1 MRGINFDYAA
11 TTPTRQEVI
20 EAMLPYMYEYSGN
33 PSSRHS
39 FGDLSKKAMLNAH
52 VKVAG
57 NVGAAGDEII
67 FTGSGTEAINTVL
80 KGVVEAAG
88 KKDCHIITSAIEHH
102 AVIETCK
109 YLAKRGCRITY
120 LPVDNRG
127 MVDPDEVKKA
137 ITDKTVLIS
146 IMHVNNEIGT
156 IQPIAEIG
164 RIANTYSIP
173 FHSDSVQAVG
183 HLEVDVNDL
192 GINFLSM
199 SAHKLYGPKGVG
211 ALVIRKGSTIMP
223 LLHGGG
229 QERGLRSGTP
239 NVPGVV
245 GFSKALELALLEMA
259 EENKKNW
266 SLRKKLIE
274 GLEEF
279 ASEVHINGHPT
290 ETVPHII
297 NVCFKGT
304 SNEELMR
311 ALDQEGIFVSKGA
324 ACGSAYEEPSHVL
337 TAMGLTPE
345 EAHNSIRLSLG
356 RWSTE
361 DDIDLLLDV
370 ISRAKK

>member
-1 MRGINFDYAA
+1 VRLYFDYAA
-11 TTPTRQEVI
+11 TTPTRHEVI
-20 EAMLPYMYEYSGN
+20 EAMVPYMYEFSGN

-39 FGDLSKKAMLNAH
+39 FGSLSKKSMLDAH

-80 KGVVEAAG
+80 KGVVDAAG
-88 KKDCHIITSAIEHH
+88 KEDCHIITSAIEHH

-109 YLAKRGCRITY
+109 YLSKKGCRITY
-120 LPVDNRG
+120 LPVDSTG
-127 MVDPDEVKKA
+127 MVDPDDVKKA
-137 ITDKTVLIS
+137 ITNKTVLIS

-164 RIANTYSIP
+164 RIANTYGIP

-183 HLEVDVNDL
+183 HLNVDVNIL

-199 SAHKLYGPKGVG
+199 SAHKFYGPKGVG
-211 ALVIRKGSTIMP
+211 ALVIRKDSAIMP

-239 NVPGVV
+239 NVPGVA
-245 GFSKALELALLEMA
+245 GFSKALELAILEMDD
-259 EENKKNW
+259 EIKKNW
-266 SLRKKLIE
+266 SLRRKLIE
-274 GLEEF
+274 GLQEF
-279 ASEVHINGHPT
+279 VSGVRINGHPT

-297 NVCFKGT
+297 NVYFKGT
-304 SNEELMR
+304 SNEDLMQ

-324 ACGSAYEEPSHVL
+324 ACGSAYSEPSHVL
-337 TAMGLTPE
+337 TAVGLSQE
-345 EAHNSIRLSLG
+345 EAHSSIRLSLG
-356 RWSTE
+356 RWNTE
-361 DDIDLLLDV
+361 ADIDLLLDV
-370 ISRAKK
+370 ISRVKK